1 VAGQATSP
9 EVTGG
14 LLDAGAGL
22 GTICLVRQPQL
33 FSR

>member
-1 VAGQATSP
+1 M
-9 EVTGG
+9 TGG

-33 FSR
+33 SSR